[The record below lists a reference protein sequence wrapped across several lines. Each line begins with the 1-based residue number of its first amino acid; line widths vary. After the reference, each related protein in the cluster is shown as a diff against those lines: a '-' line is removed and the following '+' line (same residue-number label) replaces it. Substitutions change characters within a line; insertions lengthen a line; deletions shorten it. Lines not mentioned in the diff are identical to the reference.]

1 MTDFRD
7 VNQKLF
13 PILSIAETSEEFY
26 QMFTQEETGFAF
38 IAYYSDMLV
47 WQINDQNKGHT

>member
-47 WQINDQNKGHT
+47 